1 MFHCSRRSP
10 LSPATEPI
18 PATFAD
24 VDKAGNAGLSET
36 MRKGLLAR
44 LRNTRRWLIHAVALM
59 LMLPALMGLLPQP
72 ALSASAALARDLQ
85 ASVCGRDLPQQQGGG
100 QHDQAH
106 EHCMLCT
113 SHCASCSPSHAR
125 QMPAFAAAPRRSAL
139 ASIEAAHLRP
149 LPLQA
154 LLDASPPRGPPAR
167 A

>member
-1 MFHCSRRSP
+1 
-10 LSPATEPI
+10 
-18 PATFAD
+18 
-24 VDKAGNAGLSET
+24 

-44 LRNTRRWLIHAVALM
+44 LRNMRRWFIHAVVLT
-59 LMLPALMGLLPQP
+59 LMLPGLFGLLPQP

-106 EHCMLCT
+106 EHCMLCS
-113 SHCASCSPSHAR
+113 SHCASCSPSLDS
-125 QMPAFAAAPRRSAL
+125 QTPAFAAAPRRSAL

-167 A
+167 V